1 MVTFTSKPF
10 CQQEPPREV
19 IMVGKAPMSFDPE
32 TVTLLRETLDD
43 AWASLRPEQQATMQK
58 TALAERI
65 LKSAAR
71 GERDRKR
78 LRDAALIDLAA

>member
-1 MVTFTSKPF
+1 MVTFTSKF
-10 CQQEPPREV
+10 RAIATAREV
-19 IMVGKAPMSFDPE
+19 IMIGKEAVQFDAE

-43 AWASLRPEQQATMQK
+43 AWACLSPELQATMQK

-78 LRDAALIDLAA
+78 LRAAALDLAA